1 MCTLEYGSVENALF
15 PEIINNQLV
24 QIIRFLLCFVC
35 GGVLTSS
42 LLRFPKHKK
51 SVNIAN
57 HLGEGLNSAR
67 LETDTY

>member
-1 MCTLEYGSVENALF
+1 MENALF
-15 PEIINNQLV
+15 PEIINDQLV
-24 QIIRFLLCFVC
+24 QIIRLLQCFVR

-57 HLGEGLNSAR
+57 HLGEVLG
-67 LETDTY
+67 

>member
-1 MCTLEYGSVENALF
+1 MENALF
-15 PEIINNQLV
+15 PEIINNRLV
-24 QIIRFLLCFVC
+24 QVIGLLPCFAC

-57 HLGEGLNSAR
+57 HLGEVVG
-67 LETDTY
+67 

>member
-1 MCTLEYGSVENALF
+1 MENALF

-24 QIIRFLLCFVC
+24 QIIRLLQYFVC

-51 SVNIAN
+51 SVSIAN
-57 HLGEGLNSAR
+57 HLGEVL
-67 LETDTY
+67 D

>member
-1 MCTLEYGSVENALF
+1 MENALF
-15 PEIINNQLV
+15 PEIINNQFV
-24 QIIRFLLCFVC
+24 QVIRLLLSFVC

-57 HLGEGLNSAR
+57 HRGEVLG
-67 LETDTY
+67 